1 MGSGELLNANRI
13 LLEFTD
19 CCNYY
24 LISIIDFIHYNE
36 YSLTDK
42 QTFCYIC
49 QQQSVL
55 QRNAKSLTALWWTCW
70 NTLRQPPVRNWNW
83 LVKNDVQLAS
93 VHPLRLSSSHDVQET
108 KSPFGSM
115 IFTGIICTSCTS
127 DFCLCCLPS
136 SFSSFHSA
144 LLRMKGV
151 PGYTGEHAELLLL
164 LECAQNNSAIPTCS
178 YKIKQ

>member
-1 MGSGELLNANRI
+1 MLTGIQKSDSSRAKIGPLLLI

-24 LISIIDFIHYNE
+24 LISIIGFIHYNE
-36 YSLTDK
+36 CSLTDK

-49 QQQSVL
+49 QQQSIL

-83 LVKNDVQLAS
+83 LVKNDVKLAS
-93 VHPLRLSSSHDVQET
+93 VHLLRLSSSHNIQET

-115 IFTGIICTSCTS
+115 IFAGILCISCTS
-127 DFCLCCLPS
+127 GFCLCCPPN
-136 SFSSFHSA
+136 SFSSFPFCSA
-144 LLRMKGV
+144 EDERGPKIHRWTCGAPAAFGV
-151 PGYTGEHAELLLL
+151 
-164 LECAQNNSAIPTCS
+164 CS
-178 YKIKQ
+178 E